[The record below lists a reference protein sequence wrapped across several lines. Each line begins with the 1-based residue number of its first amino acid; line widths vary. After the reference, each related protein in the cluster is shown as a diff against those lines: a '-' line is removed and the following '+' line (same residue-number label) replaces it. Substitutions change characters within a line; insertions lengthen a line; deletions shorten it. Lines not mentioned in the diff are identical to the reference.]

1 MGSYPVNA
9 EGAGDPRNEE
19 REEEYQ
25 SQNQPEGGPEAI
37 GVRIVAIPSQAG
49 AVSVIPRSVDDQ
61 PADVAPLD
69 PMRMVDVQRQ
79 QRDMAKSGDLVKPP
93 ANAPP
98 LLQQA
103 SAAQNNSGSANAT
116 PAGNANRA
124 GSGATAVQ
132 STANAPGGPAAAK
145 RPGNQAAG
153 AKPAASAVAGGPPKP
168 GTSGTARRAVQ
179 GNGSQGKGATTGAKQ
194 QNSSGQNVQG
204 HGGWIEKGKDLVG
217 QVEKG
222 AKNAEDSVVSWF
234 HRLMAGKDGDAKK
247 TGGAAS
253 GPGGQG
259 VAQPEELPTI
269 IDGNHGKQNH
279 EVSKRKPTA
288 TVASSE
294 GGSNIYKPS
303 KGQKIEDVVN
313 EGYMPDDKHRAECV
327 HLVKGL
333 VGAPS
338 TSQWKQGQPV
348 TRGANI
354 SPGTA
359 IATFVKGSYPQG
371 PLTRPRDH
379 KGPYS
384 DRHAAIY
391 LGQTKEGIWVMDQ
404 DNKGKAIHTTLI
416 PWDRPGKGDGNN
428 GSSFSVIEWPR
439 KK

>member
-1 MGSYPVNA
+1 M
-9 EGAGDPRNEE
+9 
-19 REEEYQ
+19 
-25 SQNQPEGGPEAI
+25 
-37 GVRIVAIPSQAG
+37 
-49 AVSVIPRSVDDQ
+49 
-61 PADVAPLD
+61 
-69 PMRMVDVQRQ
+69 
-79 QRDMAKSGDLVKPP
+79 
-93 ANAPP
+93 
-98 LLQQA
+98 
-103 SAAQNNSGSANAT
+103 
-116 PAGNANRA
+116 
-124 GSGATAVQ
+124 
-132 STANAPGGPAAAK
+132 
-145 RPGNQAAG
+145 
-153 AKPAASAVAGGPPKP
+153 
-168 GTSGTARRAVQ
+168 
-179 GNGSQGKGATTGAKQ
+179 
-194 QNSSGQNVQG
+194 
-204 HGGWIEKGKDLVG
+204 
-217 QVEKG
+217 
-222 AKNAEDSVVSWF
+222 VSWF

-269 IDGNHGKQNH
+269 IDGNRGKQNH

-288 TVASSE
+288 
-294 GGSNIYKPS
+294 
-303 KGQKIEDVVN
+303 
-313 EGYMPDDKHRAECV
+313 
-327 HLVKGL
+327 
-333 VGAPS
+333 
-338 TSQWKQGQPV
+338 QWKQGQPV

>member
-79 QRDMAKSGDLVKPP
+79 QRDMAKPGDLVKPP
-93 ANAPP
+93 ANA
-98 LLQQA
+98 
-103 SAAQNNSGSANAT
+103 T
-116 PAGNANRA
+116 PAENANRA

-153 AKPAASAVAGGPPKP
+153 AKPAASAAVGGPPKP
-168 GTSGTARRAVQ
+168 GTSETARRGVQ
-179 GNGSQGKGATTGAKQ
+179 GNGSQGKGATTGTKQ

-204 HGGWIEKGKDLVG
+204 HGGWIEKGKD
-217 QVEKG
+217 
-222 AKNAEDSVVSWF
+222 AEDSVVSWF

-294 GGSNIYKPS
+294 GGNNIYKPS

-313 EGYMPDDKHRAECV
+313 EGYMPDDKNRAECV